1 MNRRRQTVLVTAI
14 TTVALAVAVAAQ
26 TPVNSDARGVA
37 IDGYDPVA
45 YFAVGEAQRGRADHT
60 VEWNEATWYFTSAAN
75 AALFRSNP
83 EHYAPQFGGYC
94 AWAAAQGYVAGVDPQ
109 AWTVHNGRL
118 YLNFSAGVRRRFVRD
133 LDGNIAAAERNWP
146 GLAAELAVR

>member
-1 MNRRRQTVLVTAI
+1 MNLRRQTVLVTAMSI
-14 TTVALAVAVAAQ
+14 VALAVTVAAQ
-26 TPVNSDARGVA
+26 TPVHSDARGVA

-45 YFAVGEAQRGRADHT
+45 YFAVGEAQRGRADHA
-60 VEWNEATWYFTSAAN
+60 VEWNDAIWHFASTEN
-75 AALFRSNP
+75 AELFRGDP
-83 EHYAPQFGGYC
+83 ERYAPQFGGYC